1 MANDIPRVSIGIP
14 VYNGENYLAE
24 TLDAILAQTFE
35 DFEIVIADNA
45 STDGTEAICVAYA
58 ARDSRIHYRR
68 HVQNFGAAPNYN
80 DVYHRS
86 RGAYFKWSAHDDLI
100 DQTFLEKCVSAL
112 DANPDHVVACTL
124 FDSID
129 GHGAHIGQG
138 EARPALGSSDVA
150 ARVGAAIYPYR
161 HGGVSDA
168 AVFGLMRRSALDR
181 TRLHGSYTGSDRTI
195 LLELALL
202 GPFFEVP
209 ERLFLNRDHPSR
221 SIRIRTKASDQ
232 GHAREIW
239 YDTNRAGQVVFPN
252 WRRLTEF
259 SEAIVRARIKPTEK
273 LRCFTVVFGWVA
285 RGNWKR
291 LVNDLRIGLST
302 AIRRM
307 RRTTTEAS

>member
-1 MANDIPRVSIGIP
+1 MDSDNPRVSIGIP

-45 STDGTEAICVAYA
+45 STDATEAICTAYA
-58 ARDSRIHYRR
+58 AEDPRIRYRR
-68 HVQNFGAAPNYN
+68 QSQNYGAAPNYN
-80 DVYHRS
+80 DVFHRS
-86 RGAYFKWSAHDDLI
+86 RGEYFKWSAHDDLI
-100 DQTFLEKCVSAL
+100 SPTFLERCVSAL
-112 DANPDHVVACTL
+112 DANPDHVAACTL

-129 GHGAHIGQG
+129 STGNHTAQG

-150 ARVGAAIYPYR
+150 NRVAAAIYPYKR
-161 HGGVSDA
+161 NGVSDA
-168 AVFGLMRRSALDR
+168 AVFGLMRRSALNR

-221 SIRIRTKASDQ
+221 SIRIRDRTETR

-239 YDTNRAGQVVFPN
+239 YDTRRTGQVSFPN
-252 WRRLTEF
+252 WRRLSEF
-259 SEAIVRARIKPTEK
+259 CGAIIRSPVEPAGKVRCCA
-273 LRCFTVVFGWVA
+273 VVMKWVVK
-285 RGNWKR
+285 GNWKR
-291 LVNDLRIGLST
+291 LVNDLRLGLT
-302 AIRRM
+302 LAISRRK
-307 RRTTTEAS
+307 RPTPASS